1 MSIQAASE
9 SGKGEDMLL
18 REILKATEKHAIAL
32 MKEIIVLIKE
42 ESKKD
47 LDLKIDKPHR
57 FL

>member
-1 MSIQAASE
+1 
-9 SGKGEDMLL
+9 MLL